1 MAIGRRLQRLREEA
15 KALGVA
21 ASDGE
26 NGVDADGVADAGAEE
41 GTGDVEKVGAK
52 AAGAGKKGGGRP
64 KKDAGGGKGGSK
76 RKMLGMSTV
85 LFSWLERLGAEGFGW
100 RRVVLNAEGVEDVE
114 RLMLMVQIWK
124 EMLMMME
131 RRKGVLYH

>member
-26 NGVDADGVADAGAEE
+26 NGVDADAGAEE

-52 AAGAGKKGGGRP
+52 AAGGGKKGRGRP

-85 LFSWLERLGAEGFGW
+85 LLS
-100 RRVVLNAEGVEDVE
+100 
-114 RLMLMVQIWK
+114 
-124 EMLMMME
+124 
-131 RRKGVLYH
+131 